1 MVENLKQLQERVAVS
16 DGRAKADLVITNGRI
31 INVFSGEIMDGDIA
45 IKNGYIAG
53 IGDFPE
59 AEKVIDAAGAFIAP
73 GFIDAHVHVE
83 SAMVTPAEFARVL
96 LPNGVTTIVTD
107 PHEIANVAGEKG
119 IEFMLEDAKG
129 APLDMFV
136 MLPSSVPA
144 TDGEHNGETLHAEK
158 LHPLY
163 RHEKVIGLAEVMDFP
178 SVAKG
183 SSDILTKIIDA
194 KKEGGRIDG
203 HGAGLT
209 SADLNNYLA
218 VGIRTDH
225 ESTTAK
231 EATDRLRAGMFVM
244 LREGTVGRDLLQTI
258 PAVSEKNSHRFCFCT
273 DDKLINDLITEGSI
287 NYNIRL
293 AINNGIEPITAIQM
307 ATINAANCHNL
318 PYLGAIAAGYQA
330 DIVFLKDLKT
340 VEISKVLKNGEVVV
354 ENGVR
359 NEAAFKQQAAVPFA
373 SPPINHHL
381 QLQDLALPLTKE
393 TCYVIGMQPNSLF
406 TEKRIEQVT
415 IQNGK
420 FVPNVEND
428 LLKMAVVERHHDTGC
443 VGVGIVKGFG
453 LTEGAIATT
462 VAHDSHNIVAVGV
475 SDEAMK
481 AAIDHIT
488 QTGGGIA
495 VVDGAGKV
503 LHDLALPIAGL
514 LSDKPYEEVETDLAG
529 LLKAFN
535 QISSAKGFDPFLT
548 LSFLTLPVI
557 PELKLTDQ
565 GLFDFATFQII
576 PNEVN

>member
-1 MVENLKQLQERVAVS
+1 MENLKQLQERVAVS
-16 DGRAKADLVITNGRI
+16 DGREKADLVIKNGRI
-31 INVFSGEIMDGDIA
+31 VNVFSGEIMEGDIA

-53 IGDFPE
+53 IGDFSE
-59 AEKVIDAAGAFIAP
+59 AEQIMDAAGEFIVP

-144 TDGEHNGETLHAEK
+144 TEGEHNGETLHAEK

-163 RHEKVIGLAEVMDFP
+163 KHEKVIGLAEVMDFP

-225 ESTTAK
+225 ESTNAK
-231 EATDRLRAGMFVM
+231 EAVDRLRAGMFVM

-258 PAVSEKNSHRFCFCT
+258 SAVSEKNSHRFCFCT

-293 AINNGIEPITAIQM
+293 AIENNIDPITAIQM

-318 PYLGAIAAGYQA
+318 PYLGAVAAGYQA
-330 DIVFLKDLKT
+330 DIVFLKDLQT
-340 VEISKVLKNGEVVV
+340 IEISKVLKNGQVVV
-354 ENGVR
+354 ENGAR
-359 NEAAFKQQAAVPFA
+359 NEAAFEKQQSETFI
-373 SPPINHHL
+373 SPKIQHHL
-381 QLQDLALPLTKE
+381 SKQDLELPLTND
-393 TCYVIGMQPNSLF
+393 TCYVIGMKQNNLF
-406 TEKRIEQVT
+406 TEKLMEQVNVE
-415 IQNGK
+415 NGK
-420 FVPNVEND
+420 FVPSIEKD
-428 LLKMAVVERHHDTGC
+428 LLKMAVVERHHNTGC

-453 LTEGAIATT
+453 LKEGAIATT
-462 VAHDSHNIVAVGV
+462 VAHDSHNIVAVGA
-475 SDEAMK
+475 SDEAMEK
-481 AAIDHIT
+481 AINYVT
-488 QTGGGIA
+488 EMGGGIA
-495 VVDGAGKV
+495 VVDGTGKV
-503 LHDLALPIAGL
+503 LHDLALPVAGL
-514 LSDKPYEEVETDLAG
+514 LSNKPYEEVERDLAG

-535 QISSAKGFDPFLT
+535 QISNAKGFDPFLT

-576 PNEVN
+576 SNEVN

>member
-1 MVENLKQLQERVAVS
+1 MENLKQLQERVAVS
-16 DGRAKADLVITNGRI
+16 DGREKADLVIKNGRI
-31 INVFSGEIMDGDIA
+31 VNVFSGEIMEGDIA

-53 IGDFPE
+53 IGDFSE
-59 AEKVIDAAGAFIAP
+59 AEQIMDAAGEFIVP

-144 TDGEHNGETLHAEK
+144 TEGEHNGETLHAKK

-163 RHEKVIGLAEVMDFP
+163 KHEKVIGLAEVMDFP

-225 ESTTAK
+225 ESTNAK
-231 EATDRLRAGMFVM
+231 EAVDRLRAGMFVM

-258 PAVSEKNSHRFCFCT
+258 SAVSEKNSHRFCFCT

-293 AINNGIEPITAIQM
+293 AIENNIDPITAIQM

-318 PYLGAIAAGYQA
+318 PYLGAVAAGYQA
-330 DIVFLKDLKT
+330 DIVFLKDLQT
-340 VEISKVLKNGEVVV
+340 IEISKVLKNGQVVV
-354 ENGVR
+354 ENGAR
-359 NEAAFKQQAAVPFA
+359 NEAAFEKQHSETFI
-373 SPPINHHL
+373 SPKIQHHL
-381 QLQDLALPLTKE
+381 SKQDLELPLTND
-393 TCYVIGMQPNSLF
+393 TCYVIGMKQNNLF
-406 TEKRIEQVT
+406 TEKLMEQVNVE
-415 IQNGK
+415 NGK
-420 FVPNVEND
+420 FVPSIKKD
-428 LLKMAVVERHHDTGC
+428 LLKMAVVERHHNTGC

-453 LTEGAIATT
+453 LKEGAIATT

-475 SDEAMK
+475 SDEAMEK
-481 AAIDHIT
+481 AINYVT
-488 QTGGGIA
+488 EMGGGIA
-495 VVDGAGKV
+495 VVDETGKV
-503 LHDLALPIAGL
+503 LHDLALPVAGL
-514 LSDKPYEEVETDLAG
+514 LSNKPYEEVERDLAG

-535 QISSAKGFDPFLT
+535 QISNAKGFDPFLT

-576 PNEVN
+576 SNEVN

>member
-1 MVENLKQLQERVAVS
+1 MENLKQLQERVAVS
-16 DGRAKADLVITNGRI
+16 DGREKADLVIKNGRI
-31 INVFSGEIMDGDIA
+31 VNVFSGEIMEGDIA

-53 IGDFPE
+53 IGDFSE
-59 AEKVIDAAGAFIAP
+59 AEQIMDAAGEFIVP

-144 TDGEHNGETLHAEK
+144 TEGEHNGETLHAEK

-163 RHEKVIGLAEVMDFP
+163 KHEKVIGLAEVMDFP

-225 ESTTAK
+225 ESTNAK
-231 EATDRLRAGMFVM
+231 EAVDRLRAGMFVM

-258 PAVSEKNSHRFCFCT
+258 SAVSEKNSHRFCFCT

-293 AINNGIEPITAIQM
+293 AIENNIDPITAIQM

-318 PYLGAIAAGYQA
+318 PYLGAVAAGYQA
-330 DIVFLKDLKT
+330 DIVFLKDLQT
-340 VEISKVLKNGEVVV
+340 IEISKVLKNGQVVV
-354 ENGVR
+354 ENGAR
-359 NEAAFKQQAAVPFA
+359 NEAAFEKQHSETFI
-373 SPPINHHL
+373 SPKIQHHL
-381 QLQDLALPLTKE
+381 SKQDLELPLTND
-393 TCYVIGMQPNSLF
+393 TCYVIGMKQNNLF
-406 TEKRIEQVT
+406 TEKLMEQVNVE
-415 IQNGK
+415 NGK
-420 FVPNVEND
+420 FVPSIKKD
-428 LLKMAVVERHHDTGC
+428 LLKMAVVERHHNTGC

-453 LTEGAIATT
+453 LKEGAIATT

-475 SDEAMK
+475 SDEAMEK
-481 AAIDHIT
+481 AINYVT
-488 QTGGGIA
+488 EMGGGIA
-495 VVDGAGKV
+495 VVDGTGKV
-503 LHDLALPIAGL
+503 LHDLALPVAGL
-514 LSDKPYEEVETDLAG
+514 LSNKPYEEVERDLAG

-535 QISSAKGFDPFLT
+535 QISNAKGFDPFLT

>member
-1 MVENLKQLQERVAVS
+1 MENLKQLQERVTVS
-16 DGRAKADLVITNGRI
+16 DGREKADLVIKNGRI
-31 INVFSGEIMDGDIA
+31 VNVFSGEIMEGDIA

-53 IGDFPE
+53 IGDFSE
-59 AEKVIDAAGAFIAP
+59 AEQIMDAAGEFIVP

-144 TDGEHNGETLHAEK
+144 TEGEHNGETLHAKK

-163 RHEKVIGLAEVMDFP
+163 KHEKVIGLAEVMDFP

-225 ESTTAK
+225 ESTNAK
-231 EATDRLRAGMFVM
+231 EAVDRLRAGMFVM

-258 PAVSEKNSHRFCFCT
+258 SAVSEKNSHRFCFCT

-293 AINNGIEPITAIQM
+293 AIENNIDPITAIQM

-318 PYLGAIAAGYQA
+318 PYLGAVAAGYQA
-330 DIVFLKDLKT
+330 DIVFLKDLQT
-340 VEISKVLKNGEVVV
+340 IEISKVLKNGQVVV
-354 ENGVR
+354 ENGAR
-359 NEAAFKQQAAVPFA
+359 NEAAFEKQQSETFI
-373 SPPINHHL
+373 SPKIQHHL
-381 QLQDLALPLTKE
+381 SKQDLELPLTND
-393 TCYVIGMQPNSLF
+393 TCYVIGMKQNNLF
-406 TEKRIEQVT
+406 TEKLMEQVNVE
-415 IQNGK
+415 NGK
-420 FVPNVEND
+420 FVPSIEKD
-428 LLKMAVVERHHDTGC
+428 LLKMAVVERHHNTGC

-453 LTEGAIATT
+453 LKEGAIATT
-462 VAHDSHNIVAVGV
+462 VAHDSHNIVAVGA
-475 SDEAMK
+475 SDEAMEK
-481 AAIDHIT
+481 AINYVT
-488 QTGGGIA
+488 EMGGGIA
-495 VVDGAGKV
+495 VVDETGKV
-503 LHDLALPIAGL
+503 LHDLALPVAGL
-514 LSDKPYEEVETDLAG
+514 LSNKPYEEVERDLAG

-535 QISSAKGFDPFLT
+535 QISNAKGFDPFLT

-576 PNEVN
+576 SNEVN

>member
-1 MVENLKQLQERVAVS
+1 MENLKQLQERVAVS
-16 DGRAKADLVITNGRI
+16 DGREKADLVIKNGRI
-31 INVFSGEIMDGDIA
+31 VNVFSGEIMEGDIA

-53 IGDFPE
+53 IGDFSE
-59 AEKVIDAAGAFIAP
+59 AEQIIDAAGEFIVP

-144 TDGEHNGETLHAEK
+144 TEGEHNGETLHAKK

-163 RHEKVIGLAEVMDFP
+163 KHEKVIGLAEVMDFP

-225 ESTTAK
+225 ESTNAK
-231 EATDRLRAGMFVM
+231 EAVDRLRAGMFVM

-258 PAVSEKNSHRFCFCT
+258 SAVSEKNSHRFCFCT

-293 AINNGIEPITAIQM
+293 AIENNIDPITAIQM

-318 PYLGAIAAGYQA
+318 PYLGAVAAGYQA
-330 DIVFLKDLKT
+330 DIVFLKDLQT
-340 VEISKVLKNGEVVV
+340 IEISKVLKNGQVVV
-354 ENGVR
+354 ENGAR
-359 NEAAFKQQAAVPFA
+359 NEAAFEKQHSETFI
-373 SPPINHHL
+373 SPKIQHHL
-381 QLQDLALPLTKE
+381 SKQDLELPLTND
-393 TCYVIGMQPNSLF
+393 TCYVIGMKQNNLF
-406 TEKRIEQVT
+406 TEKLMEQVNVE
-415 IQNGK
+415 NGK
-420 FVPNVEND
+420 FVPSIEKD
-428 LLKMAVVERHHDTGC
+428 LLKMAVVERHHNTGC

-453 LTEGAIATT
+453 LKEGAIATT
-462 VAHDSHNIVAVGV
+462 VAHDSHNIVAVGA
-475 SDEAMK
+475 SDEAMEK
-481 AAIDHIT
+481 AINYVT
-488 QTGGGIA
+488 EMGGGIA
-495 VVDGAGKV
+495 VVDGTGKV
-503 LHDLALPIAGL
+503 LHDLALPVAGL
-514 LSDKPYEEVETDLAG
+514 LSNKPYEEVERDLAG

-535 QISSAKGFDPFLT
+535 QISNAKGFDPFLT

>member
-1 MVENLKQLQERVAVS
+1 MVENLKQLQEGVAVS
-16 DGRAKADLVITNGRI
+16 DGRAKADLVIKNGRI

-53 IGDFPE
+53 IGNFPD
-59 AEKVIDAAGAFIAP
+59 AEKIIDAAGAFIAP

-119 IEFMLEDAKG
+119 IEFMLENAKG
-129 APLDMFV
+129 VPLDMFV

-144 TDGEHNGETLHAEK
+144 TEGEHNGETLHAEK

-163 RHEKVIGLAEVMDFP
+163 KHEKVIGLAEVMDFP

-225 ESTTAK
+225 ESTTVK

-287 NYNIRL
+287 NYNIKL
-293 AINNGIEPITAIQM
+293 AIQNGIDPITAIQM

-318 PYLGAIAAGYQA
+318 PYLGAVAAGYQA
-330 DIVFLKDLKT
+330 DIVFLTDLES
-340 VEISKVLKNGEVVV
+340 VEISKVLKNGEIVV

-359 NEAAFKQQAAVPFA
+359 NEAIFKQQAAVPFV
-373 SPPINHHL
+373 SPPINHHVC
-381 QLQDLALPLTKE
+381 LQDLALPLAKE

-415 IQNGK
+415 IQDGK
-420 FVPNVEND
+420 FIPTVADD
-428 LLKMAVVERHHDTGC
+428 LLKMAVVERHHNTGC

-488 QTGGGIA
+488 KTGGGIA
-495 VVDGAGKV
+495 VVDGTGQV

-514 LSDKPYEEVETDLAG
+514 LSDKSYEEVEVDLAG
-529 LLKAFN
+529 LLSAYN
-535 QISSAKGFDPFLT
+535 QISTAKGFDPFLT

-576 PNEVN
+576 PNEVY

>member
-1 MVENLKQLQERVAVS
+1 MENLKQLQERVAVS
-16 DGRAKADLVITNGRI
+16 DGREKADLVIKNGRI
-31 INVFSGEIMDGDIA
+31 VNVFSGEIMEGDIA

-53 IGDFPE
+53 IGDFSE
-59 AEKVIDAAGAFIAP
+59 AEQIMDAAGEFIVP

-144 TDGEHNGETLHAEK
+144 TEGEHNGETLHAKK

-163 RHEKVIGLAEVMDFP
+163 KHEKVIGLAEVMDFP

-225 ESTTAK
+225 ESTNAK
-231 EATDRLRAGMFVM
+231 EAVDRLRAGMFVM

-258 PAVSEKNSHRFCFCT
+258 SAVSEKNSHRFCFCT

-293 AINNGIEPITAIQM
+293 AIENNIDPITAIQM

-318 PYLGAIAAGYQA
+318 PYLGAVAAGYQA
-330 DIVFLKDLKT
+330 DIVFLKDLQT
-340 VEISKVLKNGEVVV
+340 IEISKVLKNGQVVV
-354 ENGVR
+354 ENGAR
-359 NEAAFKQQAAVPFA
+359 NEAAFEKQHSETFV
-373 SPPINHHL
+373 SPKIQHHL
-381 QLQDLALPLTKE
+381 SKQDLELPLTND
-393 TCYVIGMQPNSLF
+393 TCYVIGMKQNNLF
-406 TEKRIEQVT
+406 TEKLMEQVNVE
-415 IQNGK
+415 NGK
-420 FVPNVEND
+420 FVPSIEKD
-428 LLKMAVVERHHDTGC
+428 LLKMAVVERHHNTGC

-453 LTEGAIATT
+453 LKEGAIATT

-475 SDEAMK
+475 SDETMEK
-481 AAIDHIT
+481 AINYVT
-488 QTGGGIA
+488 EMGGGIA
-495 VVDGAGKV
+495 VVDETGKV
-503 LHDLALPIAGL
+503 LHDLALPVAGL
-514 LSDKPYEEVETDLAG
+514 LSNKPYEEVERDLAG

-535 QISSAKGFDPFLT
+535 QISNAKGFDPFLT

>member
-1 MVENLKQLQERVAVS
+1 MENLKQLQERVGVS
-16 DGRAKADLVITNGRI
+16 DGREKADLVIKNGRI
-31 INVFSGEIMDGDIA
+31 VNVFSGEIMEGDIA

-53 IGDFPE
+53 IGDFSE
-59 AEKVIDAAGAFIAP
+59 AEQIMDAAGEFIVP

-144 TDGEHNGETLHAEK
+144 TEGEHNGETLHAKK

-163 RHEKVIGLAEVMDFP
+163 KHEKVIGLAEVMDFP

-225 ESTTAK
+225 ESTNAK
-231 EATDRLRAGMFVM
+231 EAVDRLRAGMFVM

-258 PAVSEKNSHRFCFCT
+258 SAVSEKNSHRFCFCT

-293 AINNGIEPITAIQM
+293 AIENNIDPITAIQM

-318 PYLGAIAAGYQA
+318 PYLGAVAAGYQA
-330 DIVFLKDLKT
+330 DIVFLKDLQT
-340 VEISKVLKNGEVVV
+340 IEISKVLKNGQVVV
-354 ENGVR
+354 ENGAR
-359 NEAAFKQQAAVPFA
+359 NEAAFEKQHSETFI
-373 SPPINHHL
+373 SPKIQHHL
-381 QLQDLALPLTKE
+381 SKQDLELPLTND
-393 TCYVIGMQPNSLF
+393 TCYVIGMKQNNLF
-406 TEKRIEQVT
+406 TEKLMEQVNVE
-415 IQNGK
+415 NGK
-420 FVPNVEND
+420 FVPSIEKD
-428 LLKMAVVERHHDTGC
+428 LLKMAVVERHHNTGC

-453 LTEGAIATT
+453 LKEGAIATT

-475 SDEAMK
+475 SDEAMEK
-481 AAIDHIT
+481 AINYVT
-488 QTGGGIA
+488 EMGGGIA
-495 VVDGAGKV
+495 VVDETGKV
-503 LHDLALPIAGL
+503 LHDLALPVAGL
-514 LSDKPYEEVETDLAG
+514 LSNKPYEEVERDLAG

-535 QISSAKGFDPFLT
+535 QISNAKGFDPFLT

>member
-1 MVENLKQLQERVAVS
+1 MENLKQLQERVAVS
-16 DGRAKADLVITNGRI
+16 DGREKADLVIKNGRI
-31 INVFSGEIMDGDIA
+31 VNVFSGEIMEGDIA

-53 IGDFPE
+53 IGDFSE
-59 AEKVIDAAGAFIAP
+59 AEQIIDAAGEFIVP

-144 TDGEHNGETLHAEK
+144 TEGEHNGETLHAKK

-163 RHEKVIGLAEVMDFP
+163 KHEKVIGLAEVMDFP

-225 ESTTAK
+225 ESTNAK
-231 EATDRLRAGMFVM
+231 EAVDRLRAGMFVM

-258 PAVSEKNSHRFCFCT
+258 SAVSEKNSHRFCFCT

-293 AINNGIEPITAIQM
+293 AIENNIDPITAIQM

-318 PYLGAIAAGYQA
+318 PYLGAVAAGYQA
-330 DIVFLKDLKT
+330 DIVFLKDLQT
-340 VEISKVLKNGEVVV
+340 IEISKVLKNGQVVV
-354 ENGVR
+354 ENGAR
-359 NEAAFKQQAAVPFA
+359 NEAAFEKQHSETFI
-373 SPPINHHL
+373 SPKIQHHL
-381 QLQDLALPLTKE
+381 SKQDLELSLTND
-393 TCYVIGMQPNSLF
+393 TCYVIGMKQNNLF
-406 TEKRIEQVT
+406 TEKLMEQVNVE
-415 IQNGK
+415 NGK
-420 FVPNVEND
+420 FVPSIEKN
-428 LLKMAVVERHHDTGC
+428 LLKMAVVERHHNTGC

-453 LTEGAIATT
+453 LKEGAIATT

-475 SDEAMK
+475 SDEAMEK
-481 AAIDHIT
+481 AINYVT
-488 QTGGGIA
+488 EMGGGIA
-495 VVDGAGKV
+495 VVDETGKV
-503 LHDLALPIAGL
+503 LHDLALPVAGL
-514 LSDKPYEEVETDLAG
+514 LSNKPYEEVERDLAG

-535 QISSAKGFDPFLT
+535 QISNAKGFDPFLT

>member
-1 MVENLKQLQERVAVS
+1 MENLKQLQERVAVS

-330 DIVFLKDLKT
+330 DIVFLKDLET

-359 NEAAFKQQAAVPFA
+359 NEAAFHKQAEVPFV

-381 QLQDLALPLTKE
+381 RLQDLALPLAKE

-488 QTGGGIA
+488 KTGGGIA
-495 VVDGAGKV
+495 VVDSTGKV

-514 LSDKPYEEVETDLAG
+514 LSDKPYEEVEIDLAG

>member
-1 MVENLKQLQERVAVS
+1 MENLKQLQERVAVS
-16 DGRAKADLVITNGRI
+16 DGREKADLVIKNGRI
-31 INVFSGEIMDGDIA
+31 VNVFSGEIMEGDIA

-53 IGDFPE
+53 IGDFSE
-59 AEKVIDAAGAFIAP
+59 AEQIMDAAGEFIVP

-144 TDGEHNGETLHAEK
+144 TEGEHNGETLHAKK

-163 RHEKVIGLAEVMDFP
+163 KHEKVIGLAEVMDFP

-225 ESTTAK
+225 ESTNAK
-231 EATDRLRAGMFVM
+231 EAVDRLRAGMFVM

-258 PAVSEKNSHRFCFCT
+258 SAVSEKNSHRFCFCT

-293 AINNGIEPITAIQM
+293 AIENNIDPITAIQM

-318 PYLGAIAAGYQA
+318 PYLGAVAAGYQA
-330 DIVFLKDLKT
+330 DIVFLKDLQT
-340 VEISKVLKNGEVVV
+340 IEISKVLKNGQVVV
-354 ENGVR
+354 ENGAR
-359 NEAAFKQQAAVPFA
+359 NEAAFEKQHSETFI
-373 SPPINHHL
+373 SPKIQHHL
-381 QLQDLALPLTKE
+381 SKQDLELSLTND
-393 TCYVIGMQPNSLF
+393 TCYVIGMKQNNLF
-406 TEKRIEQVT
+406 TEKLMEQVNVE
-415 IQNGK
+415 NGK
-420 FVPNVEND
+420 FVPSIEKD
-428 LLKMAVVERHHDTGC
+428 LLKMAVVERHHNTGC

-453 LTEGAIATT
+453 LKEGAIATT

-475 SDEAMK
+475 SDEAMEK
-481 AAIDHIT
+481 AINYVT
-488 QTGGGIA
+488 EMGGGIA
-495 VVDGAGKV
+495 VVDGTGKV
-503 LHDLALPIAGL
+503 LHDLALPVAGL
-514 LSDKPYEEVETDLAG
+514 LSNKPYEEVERDLAG

-535 QISSAKGFDPFLT
+535 QISNAKGFDPFLT

>member
-1 MVENLKQLQERVAVS
+1 MENLKQLQERVAVS
-16 DGRAKADLVITNGRI
+16 DGREKADLVIKNGRI
-31 INVFSGEIMDGDIA
+31 VNVFSGEIMEGDIA

-53 IGDFPE
+53 IGDFSE
-59 AEKVIDAAGAFIAP
+59 AEQIMDAAGEFIVP

-144 TDGEHNGETLHAEK
+144 TEGEHNGETLHAEK

-163 RHEKVIGLAEVMDFP
+163 KHEKVIGLAEVMDFP

-225 ESTTAK
+225 ESTNAK
-231 EATDRLRAGMFVM
+231 EAVDRLRAGMFVM

-258 PAVSEKNSHRFCFCT
+258 SAVSEKNSHRFCFCT

-293 AINNGIEPITAIQM
+293 AIENNIDPITAIQM

-318 PYLGAIAAGYQA
+318 PYLGAVAAGYQA
-330 DIVFLKDLKT
+330 DIVFLKDLQT
-340 VEISKVLKNGEVVV
+340 IEISKVLKNGQVVV
-354 ENGVR
+354 ENGAR
-359 NEAAFKQQAAVPFA
+359 NEAAFEKQHSETFI
-373 SPPINHHL
+373 SPKIQHHL
-381 QLQDLALPLTKE
+381 SKQDLELPLTND
-393 TCYVIGMQPNSLF
+393 TCYVIGMKQNNLF
-406 TEKRIEQVT
+406 TEKLMEQV
-415 IQNGK
+415 
-420 FVPNVEND
+420 NVENGEFVPSIEKD
-428 LLKMAVVERHHDTGC
+428 LLKMAVVERHHNTGC

-453 LTEGAIATT
+453 LKEGAIATT
-462 VAHDSHNIVAVGV
+462 VAHDSHNIVAVGA
-475 SDEAMK
+475 SDEAMEK
-481 AAIDHIT
+481 AINYVT
-488 QTGGGIA
+488 EMGGGIA
-495 VVDGAGKV
+495 VVDGTGKV
-503 LHDLALPIAGL
+503 LHDLALPVAGL
-514 LSDKPYEEVETDLAG
+514 LSNKPYEEVERDLAG

-535 QISSAKGFDPFLT
+535 QISNAKGFDPFLT

>member
-1 MVENLKQLQERVAVS
+1 MENLKQLQERIAVS
-16 DGRAKADLVITNGRI
+16 DGRANADLVIVNGRI
-31 INVFSGEIMDGDIA
+31 INVFSGEIIEGDIA

-53 IGDFPE
+53 IGHFPK
-59 AEKVIDAAGAFIAP
+59 ADRVIDAAGEFIAP

-107 PHEIANVAGEKG
+107 PHEIANVAGERG
-119 IEFMLEDAKG
+119 IEFMLENAEDV
-129 APLDMFV
+129 PLDMFV

-144 TDGEHNGETLHAEK
+144 TEGEHNGVTLHAEK

-163 RHEKVIGLAEVMDFP
+163 SHEKVIGLAEVMDFP

-183 SSDILTKIIDA
+183 SADILTKIIDA

-218 VGIRTDH
+218 AGIRTDH
-225 ESTTAK
+225 ESTSAT
-231 EATDRLRAGMFVM
+231 EAIDRLRAGMFVM
-244 LREGTVGRDLLQTI
+244 LREGTVGRDLLATI
-258 PAVSEKNSHRFCFCT
+258 PAVTSKNSHRFCFCT

-293 AINNGIEPITAIQM
+293 AIENGIEPITAIQM

-318 PYLGAIAAGYQA
+318 PYLGAVAAGYQA
-330 DIVFLKDLKT
+330 DIVFLKDLQT
-340 VEISKVLKNGEVVV
+340 VEISKVLKNGSVVV

-359 NEAAFKQQAAVPFA
+359 NETAFQQQKTTQFV
-373 SPPINHHL
+373 SPKINHHL
-381 QLQDLALPLTKE
+381 TQKELELPLEKAN
-393 TCYVIGMQPNSLF
+393 CYVIGMQPNSLF
-406 TEKRIEQVT
+406 TEKLVEEVS
-415 IQNGK
+415 IQDGL
-420 FVPNVEND
+420 FVPSISKD
-428 LLKMAVVERHHDTGC
+428 LLKMAVVERHHDTGH
-443 VGVGIVKGFG
+443 VGVGIVQGFG

-475 SDEAMK
+475 TDEAME
-481 AAIDHIT
+481 AAINQVT
-488 QTGGGIA
+488 SCGGGIA
-495 VVDGAGKV
+495 VVDASGKV

-514 LSDKPYEEVETDLAG
+514 LSERSFEEVEADLTG
-529 LLKAFN
+529 LLKAFQ
-535 QISSAKGFDPFLT
+535 QISQATGFDPFLT

-565 GLFDFATFQII
+565 GLFDFAAFQII

>member
-1 MVENLKQLQERVAVS
+1 MENLKQLQERVAVS
-16 DGRAKADLVITNGRI
+16 DGREKADLVIKNGRI
-31 INVFSGEIMDGDIA
+31 VNVFSGEIMEGDIA

-53 IGDFPE
+53 IGDFSE
-59 AEKVIDAAGAFIAP
+59 AEQIMDAAGEFIVP

-144 TDGEHNGETLHAEK
+144 TEGEHNGETLHAEK

-163 RHEKVIGLAEVMDFP
+163 KHEKVIGLAEVMDFP

-225 ESTTAK
+225 ESTNAK
-231 EATDRLRAGMFVM
+231 EAVDRLRAGMFVM

-258 PAVSEKNSHRFCFCT
+258 SAVSEKNSHRFCFCT

-293 AINNGIEPITAIQM
+293 AIESNIDPITAIQM

-318 PYLGAIAAGYQA
+318 PYLGAVAAGYQA
-330 DIVFLKDLKT
+330 DIVFLKDLQT
-340 VEISKVLKNGEVVV
+340 IEISKVLKNGQVVV
-354 ENGVR
+354 ENGAR
-359 NEAAFKQQAAVPFA
+359 NEAAFEKQHSETFI
-373 SPPINHHL
+373 SPKIQHHL
-381 QLQDLALPLTKE
+381 SKQDLELPLTND
-393 TCYVIGMQPNSLF
+393 TCYVIGMKQNNLF
-406 TEKRIEQVT
+406 TEKLMEQVNVE
-415 IQNGK
+415 NGK
-420 FVPNVEND
+420 FVPSIEKD
-428 LLKMAVVERHHDTGC
+428 LLKMAVVERHHNTGC

-453 LTEGAIATT
+453 LKEGAIATT

-475 SDEAMK
+475 SDEAMEK
-481 AAIDHIT
+481 AINYVT
-488 QTGGGIA
+488 EMGGGIA
-495 VVDGAGKV
+495 VVDGTGKV
-503 LHDLALPIAGL
+503 LHDLALPVAGL
-514 LSDKPYEEVETDLAG
+514 LSNKPYEEVERDLAG

-535 QISSAKGFDPFLT
+535 QISNAKGFDPFLT

>member
-1 MVENLKQLQERVAVS
+1 MENLKQLQERIAVS
-16 DGRAKADLVITNGRI
+16 DGRANADLVIVNGRI
-31 INVFSGEIMDGDIA
+31 INVFSGEIIEGDIA

-53 IGDFPE
+53 IGHFPK
-59 AEKVIDAAGAFIAP
+59 ADRVIDAAGEFIAP

-107 PHEIANVAGEKG
+107 PHEIANVAGERG
-119 IEFMLEDAKG
+119 IEFMLENAEDV
-129 APLDMFV
+129 PLDMFM

-144 TDGEHNGETLHAEK
+144 TEGEHNGVTLHAEK

-163 RHEKVIGLAEVMDFP
+163 SHEKVIGLAEVMDFP

-183 SSDILTKIIDA
+183 SADILTKIIDA

-218 VGIRTDH
+218 AGIRTDH
-225 ESTTAK
+225 ESTSAT
-231 EATDRLRAGMFVM
+231 EAIDRLRAGMFVM
-244 LREGTVGRDLLQTI
+244 LREGTVGRDLLATI
-258 PAVSEKNSHRFCFCT
+258 PAVTSKNSHRFCFCT

-293 AINNGIEPITAIQM
+293 AIENGIEPITAIQM

-318 PYLGAIAAGYQA
+318 PYLGAVAAGYQA
-330 DIVFLKDLKT
+330 DIVFLKDLQT
-340 VEISKVLKNGEVVV
+340 VEISKVLKNGSVVV

-359 NEAAFKQQAAVPFA
+359 NETAFQQQKTTQFV
-373 SPPINHHL
+373 SPKINHHL
-381 QLQDLALPLTKE
+381 TQKELELPLEKAN
-393 TCYVIGMQPNSLF
+393 CYVIGMQPNSLF
-406 TEKRIEQVT
+406 TEKLVEEVS
-415 IQNGK
+415 IQDGL
-420 FVPNVEND
+420 FVPSISKD
-428 LLKMAVVERHHDTGC
+428 LLKMAVVERHHDTGH
-443 VGVGIVKGFG
+443 VGVGIVQGFG

-475 SDEAMK
+475 TDEAME
-481 AAIDHIT
+481 AAINQVT
-488 QTGGGIA
+488 SCGGGIA
-495 VVDGAGKV
+495 VVDASGKV

-514 LSDKPYEEVETDLAG
+514 LSERSFEEVEADLTG
-529 LLKAFN
+529 LLKAFQ
-535 QISSAKGFDPFLT
+535 QISQATGFDPFLT

-565 GLFDFATFQII
+565 GLFDFAAFQII

>member
-1 MVENLKQLQERVAVS
+1 MENLKQLQERVAVS
-16 DGRAKADLVITNGRI
+16 DGREKADLVIKNGRI
-31 INVFSGEIMDGDIA
+31 VNVFSGEIMEGDIA

-53 IGDFPE
+53 IGDFSE
-59 AEKVIDAAGAFIAP
+59 AEQIMDAAGEFIVP

-144 TDGEHNGETLHAEK
+144 TEGEHNGENLHAKK

-163 RHEKVIGLAEVMDFP
+163 KHEKVIGLAEVMDFP

-225 ESTTAK
+225 ESTNAK
-231 EATDRLRAGMFVM
+231 EAVDRLRAGMFVM

-258 PAVSEKNSHRFCFCT
+258 SAVSEKNSHRFCFCT

-293 AINNGIEPITAIQM
+293 AIENNIDPITAIQM

-318 PYLGAIAAGYQA
+318 PYLGAVAAGYQA
-330 DIVFLKDLKT
+330 DIVFLKDLQT
-340 VEISKVLKNGEVVV
+340 IEISKVLKNGQVVV
-354 ENGVR
+354 ENGAR
-359 NEAAFKQQAAVPFA
+359 NEAAFEKQHSETFI
-373 SPPINHHL
+373 SPKIQHHL
-381 QLQDLALPLTKE
+381 SKQDLELPLTND
-393 TCYVIGMQPNSLF
+393 TCYVIGMKQNNLF
-406 TEKRIEQVT
+406 TEKLMEQVNVE
-415 IQNGK
+415 NGK
-420 FVPNVEND
+420 FVPSIKKD
-428 LLKMAVVERHHDTGC
+428 LLKMAVVERHHNTGC

-453 LTEGAIATT
+453 LKEGAIATT
-462 VAHDSHNIVAVGV
+462 VAHDSHNIVAVGA
-475 SDEAMK
+475 SDEAMEK
-481 AAIDHIT
+481 AINYVT
-488 QTGGGIA
+488 EMGGGIA
-495 VVDGAGKV
+495 VVDGTGKV
-503 LHDLALPIAGL
+503 LHDLALPVAGL
-514 LSDKPYEEVETDLAG
+514 LSNKPYEEVERDLAG

-535 QISSAKGFDPFLT
+535 QISNAKGFDPFLT

>member
-1 MVENLKQLQERVAVS
+1 MENLKQLQERVAVS
-16 DGRAKADLVITNGRI
+16 DGREKADLVIKNGRI
-31 INVFSGEIMDGDIA
+31 VNVFSGEIMEGDIA

-53 IGDFPE
+53 IGDFSE
-59 AEKVIDAAGAFIAP
+59 GEQIIDAAGEFIVP

-144 TDGEHNGETLHAEK
+144 TEGEHNGDTLHAKK

-163 RHEKVIGLAEVMDFP
+163 KHEKVIGLAEVMDFP

-225 ESTTAK
+225 ESTNAK
-231 EATDRLRAGMFVM
+231 EAVDRLRAGMFVM

-258 PAVSEKNSHRFCFCT
+258 SAVSEKNSHRFCFCT

-293 AINNGIEPITAIQM
+293 AIENNIDPITAIQM

-318 PYLGAIAAGYQA
+318 PYLGAVAAGYQA
-330 DIVFLKDLKT
+330 DIVFLKDLQT
-340 VEISKVLKNGEVVV
+340 IEISKVLKNGQVVV
-354 ENGVR
+354 ENGAR
-359 NEAAFKQQAAVPFA
+359 NEAAFEKQHSETFI
-373 SPPINHHL
+373 SPKIQHHL
-381 QLQDLALPLTKE
+381 SKQDLELPLTND
-393 TCYVIGMQPNSLF
+393 TCYVIGMKQNNLF
-406 TEKRIEQVT
+406 TEKLMEQVNVE
-415 IQNGK
+415 NGK
-420 FVPNVEND
+420 FVSSIEKD
-428 LLKMAVVERHHDTGC
+428 LLKMAVVERHHNTGC

-453 LTEGAIATT
+453 LKEGAIATT

-475 SDEAMK
+475 SDEAMEK
-481 AAIDHIT
+481 AINYVT
-488 QTGGGIA
+488 EMGGGIA
-495 VVDGAGKV
+495 VVDGTGKV
-503 LHDLALPIAGL
+503 LHDLALPVAGL
-514 LSDKPYEEVETDLAG
+514 LSNKPYEEVERDLAG

-535 QISSAKGFDPFLT
+535 QISNAKGFDPFLT

-557 PELKLTDQ
+557 PELKLIDQ

>member
-1 MVENLKQLQERVAVS
+1 MENLKQLQERIAVS
-16 DGRAKADLVITNGRI
+16 DGRANADLVIVNGRI
-31 INVFSGEIMDGDIA
+31 INVFSGEIIEGDIA

-53 IGDFPE
+53 IGHFPK
-59 AEKVIDAAGAFIAP
+59 ADRVIDAAGEFIAP

-107 PHEIANVAGEKG
+107 PHEIANVAGERG
-119 IEFMLEDAKG
+119 IEFMLENAEDV
-129 APLDMFV
+129 PLDMFV

-144 TDGEHNGETLHAEK
+144 TEGEHNGVTLHAEK

-163 RHEKVIGLAEVMDFP
+163 SHEKVIGLAEVMDFP

-183 SSDILTKIIDA
+183 SADILTKIIDA

-218 VGIRTDH
+218 AGIRTDH
-225 ESTTAK
+225 ESTSAT
-231 EATDRLRAGMFVM
+231 EAIDRLRAGMFVM
-244 LREGTVGRDLLQTI
+244 LREGTVGRDLLATI
-258 PAVSEKNSHRFCFCT
+258 PAVTSKNSHRFCFCT

-293 AINNGIEPITAIQM
+293 AIENGIEPITAIQM

-318 PYLGAIAAGYQA
+318 PYLGAVAAGYQA
-330 DIVFLKDLKT
+330 DIVFLKDLQT
-340 VEISKVLKNGEVVV
+340 VEISKVLKNGSVVV

-359 NEAAFKQQAAVPFA
+359 NETAFQQQKNTQFV
-373 SPPINHHL
+373 SPKINHHL
-381 QLQDLALPLTKE
+381 TQKELELPLEKAN
-393 TCYVIGMQPNSLF
+393 CYVIDMQPNSLF
-406 TEKRIEQVT
+406 TEKLVEEVS
-415 IQNGK
+415 IQDGL
-420 FVPNVEND
+420 FVPSISKD
-428 LLKMAVVERHHDTGC
+428 LLKMAVVERHHDTGH
-443 VGVGIVKGFG
+443 VGVGIVQGFG

-475 SDEAMK
+475 TDEAME
-481 AAIDHIT
+481 AAINQVT
-488 QTGGGIA
+488 SCGGGIA
-495 VVDGAGKV
+495 VVDASGKV

-514 LSDKPYEEVETDLAG
+514 LSERSFEEVEADLAG
-529 LLKAFN
+529 LLKAFQ
-535 QISSAKGFDPFLT
+535 QISQATGFDPFLT

-565 GLFDFATFQII
+565 GLFDFAAFQII

>member
-1 MVENLKQLQERVAVS
+1 MENLKQLQERVTVS

-31 INVFSGEIMDGDIA
+31 INVFSGEIMEGDIA

-53 IGDFPE
+53 IGDFPD

-144 TDGEHNGETLHAEK
+144 TEGEHNGETLHAEK

-330 DIVFLKDLKT
+330 DIVFLKDLET

-359 NEAAFKQQAAVPFA
+359 NEAAFHKQAEVPFV

-381 QLQDLALPLTKE
+381 RLQDLALPLTKE

-420 FVPNVEND
+420 FVPNVKND

>member
-31 INVFSGEIMDGDIA
+31 INVFSGEIMEGDIA

-53 IGDFPE
+53 IGDFPD

-144 TDGEHNGETLHAEK
+144 TEGEHNGETLHAEK

-330 DIVFLKDLKT
+330 DIVFLKDLET

-359 NEAAFKQQAAVPFA
+359 NEAAFHKQAEVPFV

-381 QLQDLALPLTKE
+381 RLQDLALPLTKE

-420 FVPNVEND
+420 FVPNVKND

-488 QTGGGIA
+488 KTGGGIA
-495 VVDGAGKV
+495 VVDSTGKV

>member
-1 MVENLKQLQERVAVS
+1 MENLKQLQERVAVS
-16 DGRAKADLVITNGRI
+16 DGRAKADLVIKNGRI

-53 IGDFPE
+53 IGNFPD
-59 AEKVIDAAGAFIAP
+59 AEKIIDAAGAFIAP

-96 LPNGVTTIVTD
+96 LPNGVTTIITD

-119 IEFMLEDAKG
+119 IEFMLENAKG
-129 APLDMFV
+129 VPLDMFV

-144 TDGEHNGETLHAEK
+144 TEGEHNGETLHAEK

-163 RHEKVIGLAEVMDFP
+163 KHEKVIGLAEVMDFP

-225 ESTTAK
+225 ESTTVK

-287 NYNIRL
+287 NYNIKL
-293 AINNGIEPITAIQM
+293 AIQNGIDPITAIQM

-318 PYLGAIAAGYQA
+318 PYLGAVAAGYQA
-330 DIVFLKDLKT
+330 DIVFLTDLES
-340 VEISKVLKNGEVVV
+340 VEISKVLKNGEIVV

-359 NEAAFKQQAAVPFA
+359 NEAIFKQQAAVPFV
-373 SPPINHHL
+373 SPPINHHVC
-381 QLQDLALPLTKE
+381 LQDLALPLAKE
-393 TCYVIGMQPNSLF
+393 TCFVIGMQPNSLF

-415 IQNGK
+415 IQDGK
-420 FVPNVEND
+420 FIPTVADD
-428 LLKMAVVERHHDTGC
+428 LLKMAVVERHHNTGC

-453 LTEGAIATT
+453 VTEGAIATT

-488 QTGGGIA
+488 KTGGGIA
-495 VVDGAGKV
+495 VVDGTGQV

-514 LSDKPYEEVETDLAG
+514 LSDKSYEEVEVDLAG
-529 LLKAFN
+529 LLSAYN
-535 QISSAKGFDPFLT
+535 QISTAKGFDPFLT

-576 PNEVN
+576 PNEVY

>member
-1 MVENLKQLQERVAVS
+1 MENLKQLQERVAVS
-16 DGRAKADLVITNGRI
+16 DGREKADLVIKNGRI
-31 INVFSGEIMDGDIA
+31 VNVFSGEIMEGDIA

-53 IGDFPE
+53 IGDFSE
-59 AEKVIDAAGAFIAP
+59 AEQIMDAAGEFIVP

-144 TDGEHNGETLHAEK
+144 TEGEHNGETLHAEK

-163 RHEKVIGLAEVMDFP
+163 KHEKVIGLAEVMDFP

-225 ESTTAK
+225 ESTNAK
-231 EATDRLRAGMFVM
+231 EAVDRLRAGMFVM
-244 LREGTVGRDLLQTI
+244 LREGTIGRDLLQTI
-258 PAVSEKNSHRFCFCT
+258 SAVSEKNSHRFCFCT

-293 AINNGIEPITAIQM
+293 AIENNIDPITAIQM

-318 PYLGAIAAGYQA
+318 PYLGAVAAGYQA
-330 DIVFLKDLKT
+330 DIVFLKDLQT
-340 VEISKVLKNGEVVV
+340 IEISKVLKNGQVVV
-354 ENGVR
+354 ENGAR
-359 NEAAFKQQAAVPFA
+359 NEAAFEKQHSETFI
-373 SPPINHHL
+373 SPKIQHHL
-381 QLQDLALPLTKE
+381 SKQDLELPLTND
-393 TCYVIGMQPNSLF
+393 TCYVIGMKQNNLF
-406 TEKRIEQVT
+406 TEKLMEQVNVE
-415 IQNGK
+415 NGK
-420 FVPNVEND
+420 FVPSIEKD
-428 LLKMAVVERHHDTGC
+428 LLKMAVVERHHNTGC

-453 LTEGAIATT
+453 LKEGAIATT
-462 VAHDSHNIVAVGV
+462 VAHDSHNIVAVGA
-475 SDEAMK
+475 SDEAMEK
-481 AAIDHIT
+481 AINYVT
-488 QTGGGIA
+488 EMGGGIA
-495 VVDGAGKV
+495 VVDGTGKV
-503 LHDLALPIAGL
+503 LHDLALPVAGL
-514 LSDKPYEEVETDLAG
+514 LSNKPYEEVERDLAG

-535 QISSAKGFDPFLT
+535 QISNAKGFDPFLT

>member
-1 MVENLKQLQERVAVS
+1 MENLKQLQERVAVS
-16 DGRAKADLVITNGRI
+16 DGREKADLVIKNGRI
-31 INVFSGEIMDGDIA
+31 VNVFSGEIMEGDIA

-53 IGDFPE
+53 IGDFSE
-59 AEKVIDAAGAFIAP
+59 AEQIMDAAGEFIVP

-144 TDGEHNGETLHAEK
+144 TEGEHNGETLHAKK

-163 RHEKVIGLAEVMDFP
+163 KHEKVIGLAEVMDFP

-225 ESTTAK
+225 ESTNAK
-231 EATDRLRAGMFVM
+231 EAVDRLRAGMFVM

-258 PAVSEKNSHRFCFCT
+258 SAVSEKNSHRFCFCT

-293 AINNGIEPITAIQM
+293 AIENNIDPITAIQM

-318 PYLGAIAAGYQA
+318 PYLGAVAAGYQA
-330 DIVFLKDLKT
+330 DIVFLKDLQT
-340 VEISKVLKNGEVVV
+340 IEISKVLKNGQVVV
-354 ENGVR
+354 ENGAR
-359 NEAAFKQQAAVPFA
+359 NEAAFEKQHSETFI
-373 SPPINHHL
+373 SPKIQHHL
-381 QLQDLALPLTKE
+381 SKQDLELPLTNV
-393 TCYVIGMQPNSLF
+393 TCYVIGMKQNNLF
-406 TEKRIEQVT
+406 TEKLMEQVNVE
-415 IQNGK
+415 NGK
-420 FVPNVEND
+420 FVPSIKKD
-428 LLKMAVVERHHDTGC
+428 LLKMAVVERHHNTGC

-453 LTEGAIATT
+453 LKEGAIATT

-475 SDEAMK
+475 SDESMEK
-481 AAIDHIT
+481 AINYVT
-488 QTGGGIA
+488 EMGGGIA
-495 VVDGAGKV
+495 VVDGTGKV
-503 LHDLALPIAGL
+503 LHDLALPVAGL
-514 LSDKPYEEVETDLAG
+514 LSNKPYEEVERDLAG

-535 QISSAKGFDPFLT
+535 QISNAKGFDPFLT

>member
-1 MVENLKQLQERVAVS
+1 MENLKQLQERVAVS
-16 DGRAKADLVITNGRI
+16 DGREKADLVIKNGRI
-31 INVFSGEIMDGDIA
+31 VNVFSGEIMEGDIA

-53 IGDFPE
+53 IGDFSE
-59 AEKVIDAAGAFIAP
+59 AEQIMDAAGEFIVP

-144 TDGEHNGETLHAEK
+144 TEGEHNGETLHAKK

-163 RHEKVIGLAEVMDFP
+163 KHEKVIGLAEVMDFP

-225 ESTTAK
+225 ESTNAK
-231 EATDRLRAGMFVM
+231 EAVDRLRAGMFVM

-258 PAVSEKNSHRFCFCT
+258 SAVSEKNSHRFCFCT

-293 AINNGIEPITAIQM
+293 AIENNIDPITAIQM

-318 PYLGAIAAGYQA
+318 PYLGAVAAGYQA
-330 DIVFLKDLKT
+330 DIVFLKDLQT
-340 VEISKVLKNGEVVV
+340 IEISKVLKNGQVVV
-354 ENGVR
+354 ENGAR
-359 NEAAFKQQAAVPFA
+359 NEAAFEKQHSETFI
-373 SPPINHHL
+373 SPKIQHHL
-381 QLQDLALPLTKE
+381 SKQDLELPLTND
-393 TCYVIGMQPNSLF
+393 TCYVIGMKQNNLF
-406 TEKRIEQVT
+406 TEKLMEQVNVE
-415 IQNGK
+415 NGK
-420 FVPNVEND
+420 FVPSIEKD
-428 LLKMAVVERHHDTGC
+428 LLKMAVVERHHNTGC

-453 LTEGAIATT
+453 LKEGAIATT

-475 SDEAMK
+475 SDEAMEK
-481 AAIDHIT
+481 AINYVT
-488 QTGGGIA
+488 EVGGGIA
-495 VVDGAGKV
+495 VVDETGKV
-503 LHDLALPIAGL
+503 LHDLALPVAGL
-514 LSDKPYEEVETDLAG
+514 LSNKPYEEVERDLAG

-535 QISSAKGFDPFLT
+535 QISNAKGFDPFLT

>member
-1 MVENLKQLQERVAVS
+1 MENLKQLQERVAVS
-16 DGRAKADLVITNGRI
+16 DGREKADLVIKNGRI
-31 INVFSGEIMDGDIA
+31 VNVFSGEIMEGDIA

-53 IGDFPE
+53 IGDFSE
-59 AEKVIDAAGAFIAP
+59 AEQIMDAAGEFIVP

-144 TDGEHNGETLHAEK
+144 TEGEHNGETLHAKK

-163 RHEKVIGLAEVMDFP
+163 KHEKVIGLAEVMDFP

-225 ESTTAK
+225 ESTNAK
-231 EATDRLRAGMFVM
+231 EAVDRLRAGMFVM

-258 PAVSEKNSHRFCFCT
+258 SAVSEKNSHRFCFCT

-293 AINNGIEPITAIQM
+293 AIENNIDPITAIQM

-318 PYLGAIAAGYQA
+318 PYLGAVAAGYQA
-330 DIVFLKDLKT
+330 DIVFLKDLQT
-340 VEISKVLKNGEVVV
+340 IEISKVLKNGQVVV
-354 ENGVR
+354 ENGAR
-359 NEAAFKQQAAVPFA
+359 NEAAFEKQQSETFI
-373 SPPINHHL
+373 SPKIQHHL
-381 QLQDLALPLTKE
+381 SKQDLELPLTND
-393 TCYVIGMQPNSLF
+393 TCYVIGMKQNNLF
-406 TEKRIEQVT
+406 TEKLMEQVNVE
-415 IQNGK
+415 NGK
-420 FVPNVEND
+420 FVPSIKKD
-428 LLKMAVVERHHDTGC
+428 LLKMAVVERHHNTGC

-453 LTEGAIATT
+453 LKEGAIATT
-462 VAHDSHNIVAVGV
+462 VAHDSHNIVAVGA
-475 SDEAMK
+475 SDEAMEK
-481 AAIDHIT
+481 AINYVT
-488 QTGGGIA
+488 EMGGGIA
-495 VVDGAGKV
+495 VVDGTGKV
-503 LHDLALPIAGL
+503 LHDLALPVAGL
-514 LSDKPYEEVETDLAG
+514 LSNKPYEEVERDLAG

-535 QISSAKGFDPFLT
+535 QISNAKGFDPFLT

-576 PNEVN
+576 SNEVN

>member
-1 MVENLKQLQERVAVS
+1 MENLKQLQERVAVS
-16 DGRAKADLVITNGRI
+16 DGREKADLVIKNGRI
-31 INVFSGEIMDGDIA
+31 VNVFSGEIMEGDIA

-53 IGDFPE
+53 IGDFSE
-59 AEKVIDAAGAFIAP
+59 AEQIMDAAGEFIVP

-144 TDGEHNGETLHAEK
+144 TEGEHNGETLHAKK

-163 RHEKVIGLAEVMDFP
+163 KHEKVIGLAEVMDFP

-183 SSDILTKIIDA
+183 NSDILTKIIDA

-225 ESTTAK
+225 ESTNAK
-231 EATDRLRAGMFVM
+231 EAVDRLRAGMFVM

-258 PAVSEKNSHRFCFCT
+258 SAVSEKNSHRFCFCT

-293 AINNGIEPITAIQM
+293 AIENNIDPITAIQM

-318 PYLGAIAAGYQA
+318 PYLGAVAAGYQA
-330 DIVFLKDLKT
+330 DIIFLKDLQT
-340 VEISKVLKNGEVVV
+340 IEISKVLKNGQVVV
-354 ENGVR
+354 ENGAR
-359 NEAAFKQQAAVPFA
+359 NEAAFEKQHSETFI
-373 SPPINHHL
+373 SPKIQHHL
-381 QLQDLALPLTKE
+381 SKQDLELPLTND
-393 TCYVIGMQPNSLF
+393 TCYVIGMKQNNLF
-406 TEKRIEQVT
+406 TEKLMEQVNVE
-415 IQNGK
+415 NGK
-420 FVPNVEND
+420 FVPSIEKD
-428 LLKMAVVERHHDTGC
+428 LLKMAVVERHHNTGC

-453 LTEGAIATT
+453 LKEGAIATT

-475 SDEAMK
+475 SDEAMEK
-481 AAIDHIT
+481 AINYVT
-488 QTGGGIA
+488 EMGGGIA
-495 VVDGAGKV
+495 VVDGTGKV
-503 LHDLALPIAGL
+503 LHDLALPVAGL
-514 LSDKPYEEVETDLAG
+514 LSNKPYEEVERDLAG

-535 QISSAKGFDPFLT
+535 QISNAKGFDPFLT

>member
-31 INVFSGEIMDGDIA
+31 INVFSGEIMEGDIA

-53 IGDFPE
+53 IGDFPDS
-59 AEKVIDAAGAFIAP
+59 EKVIDAAGAFIAP
-73 GFIDAHVHVE
+73 GFIDAHAHVE

-144 TDGEHNGETLHAEK
+144 TEGEHNGETLHAEK

-258 PAVSEKNSHRFCFCT
+258 PVVSEKNSHRFCFCT

-330 DIVFLKDLKT
+330 DIVFLKDLET

-359 NEAAFKQQAAVPFA
+359 NEAAFHKQAEVPFV
-373 SPPINHHL
+373 SPLINHHL
-381 QLQDLALPLTKE
+381 RLQDLALPLTKE

-415 IQNGK
+415 IQNEK
-420 FVPNVEND
+420 FVPNVKND